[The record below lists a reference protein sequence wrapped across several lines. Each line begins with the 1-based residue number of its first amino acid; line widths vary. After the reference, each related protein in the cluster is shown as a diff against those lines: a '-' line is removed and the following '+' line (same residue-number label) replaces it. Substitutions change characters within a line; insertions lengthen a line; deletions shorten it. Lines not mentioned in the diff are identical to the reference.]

1 MSDLVIS
8 SYQNEL
14 WHLVHDAIHQM
25 LANINNTIRIME
37 ENTDSR
43 VVMMECCRQLQTDL
57 LKLEDDAA
65 AETFLIEKLLETAQR
80 IMEQRNSALAAYQS
94 LVALP
99 NLPMDKVML
108 LKLAAMPESTRASVL
123 WLIDMATHPQTG
135 QQDANL
141 RRLFDVLDH
150 LSKHGL

>member
-25 LANINNTIRIME
+25 LASINDTIRVME

-43 VVMMECCRQLQTDL
+43 VVMMECCRQLQADL

-80 IMEQRNSALAAYQS
+80 SWNSGTLHWRPTKVWLHYQ
-94 LVALP
+94 
-99 NLPMDKVML
+99 
-108 LKLAAMPESTRASVL
+108 TFQWIR
-123 WLIDMATHPQTG
+123 
-135 QQDANL
+135 
-141 RRLFDVLDH
+141 
-150 LSKHGL
+150 